1 MNKFYEIRSDLGQW
15 DATKIQQAMQHAMN
29 EAELKFEHWKRT
41 NELVTVA
48 NVWASKNLN
57 WNPDIDKPEKI
68 TNGDMNITT
77 NLQEFTTTAEHLFA
91 GSGRRG
97 NLPKDKKPTIENSSR
112 PKMSDEYLSELAPIF
127 RGTILEDMHKHMQDT
142 FGCHIRIRCQN
153 RPVGAGH
160 GAGLYWHKDNPVE
173 NRFHI
178 PVWTNP
184 GHVLLFSER
193 QFKWEVGF
201 DPAECAQPMDFVG
214 HYVPADGRVYEFF
227 TKDYMHAVASVGVG
241 WYQDRGLQT
250 RCHLSFWK
258 ALN

>member
-1 MNKFYEIRSDLGQW
+1 MKFYNIHQDFKIW
-15 DATKIQQAMQHAMN
+15 DVNKIQDALRYAMQSAN
-29 EAELKFEHWKRT
+29 LNFDHWKRT
-41 NELVTVA
+41 NEIITL
-48 NVWASKNLN
+48 NGSQPSRSLN
-57 WNPDIDKPEKI
+57 WNPDQETQKI

-77 NLQEFTTTAEHLFA
+77 DTSMYSRVDEQLFA

-97 NLPKDKKPTIENSSR
+97 NLPKDKKPTIANSSV
-112 PKMSDEYLSELAPIF
+112 PKVTDDKLSTLSPIF
-127 RGTILEDMHKHMQDT
+127 KNTILEELHT
-142 FGCHIRIRCQN
+142 FIENKWRTKVRIRCQN
-153 RPVGAGH
+153 RPVGSLP

-178 PVWTNP
+178 PLWTNP

-193 QFKWEVGF
+193 NFKWEAGF
-201 DPAECAQPMDFVG
+201 DAQEAASPMDFVG